1 MRELKVGDS
10 APNLVLETING
21 ERAALA
27 DYWENSEILL
37 IIFLRHLG

>member
-1 MRELKVGDS
+1 MSELKVGDP
-10 APNLVLETING
+10 APNIVLTTLAG

-27 DYWENSEILL
+27 DYWENREILL